1 MNVEY
6 NRRIFMRV
14 LWFLYKKS
22 VKSLIIKTFKNN
34 LLKIH
39 MKKNDL

>member
-1 MNVEY
+1 MSSTIEEY
-6 NRRIFMRV
+6 LCVYCGF
-14 LWFLYKKS
+14 YTKKS